1 MEHHA
6 LVQEIIVLGLKN
18 NTCVKRNGKARLKK
32 RLRKSLDKQVSASIE
47 GGMEISDVKEKLIF
61 ELQSKYTNKLD
72 PNTNI
77 PRTVQRLKEIV
88 DTKSEDNLPTS
99 TLIAQ
104 PQLSNSDS
112 SESESSTA
120 VMVDNSLEDLQKS
133 SSMIMPQS
141 DVTQNRVHVMKQ
153 EINNLRLKN
162 NDLRDHT
169 SMLRKKLDVSQKQSL
184 MLLEDRRSLQ
194 KKNIEHSLETMKGIF
209 NPRAMKLV
217 ENATLSDSFSKNDP
231 LMLELTVPVVESSNI
246 PQDMNSQF
254 IWNGK
259 QTHIFR
265 CLLST
270 GHSI

>member
-112 SESESSTA
+112 SESES
-120 VMVDNSLEDLQKS
+120 
-133 SSMIMPQS
+133 MPQS